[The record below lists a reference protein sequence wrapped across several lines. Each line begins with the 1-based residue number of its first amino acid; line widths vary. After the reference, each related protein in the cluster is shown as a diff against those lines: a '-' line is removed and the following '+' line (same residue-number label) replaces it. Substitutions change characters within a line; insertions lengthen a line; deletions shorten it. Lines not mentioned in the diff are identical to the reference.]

1 MVSDRHSGGNW
12 SFRDRFSVQ
21 EAIQVTELGEKRHWM
36 VEKQLRRR
44 GIRDERVLRT
54 MEVIPREL
62 FVPEDY
68 AIDAYEDTPIGI
80 GFEQTISQPY
90 MTALMCE
97 VLALNGNERVLD
109 VGTGSGYH
117 AAVLSQLAGEVFSI
131 ELIPELAETA
141 RRNLSRAGLL
151 DRVHV
156 LTGDGSKGYPPAALY
171 DAISVAAGAPETP
184 PALLDQLNDPGRL
197 VIPVGS
203 MGDQDLEVITKYQG
217 QISKRVATLCRFV
230 PLRGEQ
236 GWKN

>member
-1 MVSDRHSGGNW
+1 
-12 SFRDRFSVQ
+12 
-21 EAIQVTELGEKRHWM
+21 VTELAEKRHWM

-44 GIRDERVLRT
+44 GIRDVRVLRA
-54 MEVIPREL
+54 MENIPREL

-68 AIDAYEDTPIGI
+68 ALNAYEDTPIGI
-80 GFEQTISQPY
+80 GFDQTISQPY

-97 VLALNGNERVLD
+97 VLSLTGTERVLD

-117 AAVLSQLAGEVFSI
+117 AAVLSQLAGAVFSI

-141 RRNLSRAGLL
+141 RRNLARAGLL
-151 DRVHV
+151 DRVRV
-156 LTGDGSKGYPPAALY
+156 ITGDGSKGYPPAAPY

-184 PALLDQLNDPGRL
+184 PALLAQLHDPGRL

-203 MGDQDLEVITKYQG
+203 MGDQDLEVITNYEG
-217 QISKRVATLCRFV
+217 RISTRVATLCRFV